1 MLMNVDWEQ
10 RIDWERLRKYR
21 VGRIVDQ
28 MKKRVIMLNEGQI
41 VYDEAEGGYHEVAI
55 L

>member
-28 MKKRVIMLNEGQI
+28 MKKRGMKAVMLSKIDTIRYATSFRG
-41 VYDEAEGGYHEVAI
+41 V
-55 L
+55 